1 MKKEQNLK
9 AEETLCRD
17 SDRRNTF
24 PCCDQEGKSRGYAR
38 TATVVCV
45 CVCVCLHLL
54 NWWRKQKER
63 GKEGW
68 MDINKIYVCAC
79 K

>member
-45 CVCVCLHLL
+45 CVCVSASSELVEKTKGT
-54 NWWRKQKER
+54 R
-63 GKEGW
+63 EGR
-68 MDINKIYVCAC
+68 MDGYK
-79 K
+79 